1 MSSCTCGAKVGP
13 AKISVPSFAYGDVAW
28 KHHLDSAYTLDHS
41 IPALALILQRRA
53 AHSCALCVLSARA
66 CLYANW
72 KLVCTIQEKKRG
84 MRERERERERES
96 STHHDMSLCP
106 SWPRTCNL
114 FIAALHTASKVLWS
128 CGCDELTTTT
138 KFADVKQQ
146 CCDHECSSIGG

>member
-84 MRERERERERES
+84 MREREREREREQYIS
-96 STHHDMSLCP
+96 WYELMS
-106 SWPRTCNL
+106 
-114 FIAALHTASKVLWS
+114 K
-128 CGCDELTTTT
+128 LTTDLQFIYRGFTHRVESALIMWMRWVNNNNKVCRCKAT
-138 KFADVKQQ
+138 MLRPRVL
-146 CCDHECSSIGG
+146 